1 MTLPNWLPLYKAL
14 LRVSFKALLRL
25 YEGSFKALL
34 RLRRVWMTL
43 PNWLPL
49 VHSALPASLY
59 TPRLR
64 EALETLVV
72 YWMAFS
78 GLWALWQVVLCSLH
92 RAFIEP

>member
-1 MTLPNWLPLYKAL
+1 
-14 LRVSFKALLRL
+14 
-25 YEGSFKALL
+25 
-34 RLRRVWMTL
+34 MTL

-78 GLWALWQVVLCSLH
+78 GLWALWQVVYLRSLN
-92 RAFIEP
+92 RAFIEPSSSLHRALILKALIEP